1 MRKKQNIFKAHY
13 RQTIPKRQSCSCEM
27 ECKGSDNENCKESC
41 YCHPDSSET
50 NTNMY
55 TTNFGKKDIE
65 KLRKYLSNWV
75 KHKKKVGDKMTES
88 KLDIVDRIIQRYQH
102 YRKKEDELKI
112 LTKQQ
117 RDLKQQQRHLKSL
130 LDASKKRITKKKHNV
145 TDNDIAFDDQ
155 KTFKSYKNKN
165 IRGKKHGSSLDGVA
179 KEEEVQQIREQLEYI
194 QQQQD
199 ELEKQEG
206 LLFVELENQRKFF
219 SQASQLVND
228 ASQQRGVPDSFQPQL
243 NQYFPENDYLPKTD
257 SNKAV
262 EIQGSPNDETAKY
275 WTEQNPLLQIGGLD
289 KNLGNNINNEELTAP
304 FSDMNIEDM
313 DGYDKSD
320 NLAAT
325 EGESSKN
332 NQEEENEKI
341 ENLQDDSQVETP
353 NDLFGTNANDD
364 NDRPLAAGY
373 AMAEDV
379 SYVDKKTVLPK
390 IKHRK
395 IKSRKQNKKSG
406 SKH

>member
-1 MRKKQNIFKAHY
+1 M
-13 RQTIPKRQSCSCEM
+13 
-27 ECKGSDNENCKESC
+27 
-41 YCHPDSSET
+41 
-50 NTNMY
+50 
-55 TTNFGKKDIE
+55 
-65 KLRKYLSNWV
+65 
-75 KHKKKVGDKMTES
+75 
-88 KLDIVDRIIQRYQH
+88 
-102 YRKKEDELKI
+102 
-112 LTKQQ
+112 
-117 RDLKQQQRHLKSL
+117 
-130 LDASKKRITKKKHNV
+130 
-145 TDNDIAFDDQ
+145 
-155 KTFKSYKNKN
+155 
-165 IRGKKHGSSLDGVA
+165 
-179 KEEEVQQIREQLEYI
+179 QQIREQLEYI

-206 LLFVELENQRKFF
+206 LLFVEVENQRKFF
-219 SQASQLVND
+219 SQASHLVND

-332 NQEEENEKI
+332 NQEEENEKTQAI
-341 ENLQDDSQVETP
+341 
-353 NDLFGTNANDD
+353 
-364 NDRPLAAGY
+364 
-373 AMAEDV
+373 
-379 SYVDKKTVLPK
+379 KKVFCSL
-390 IKHRK
+390 I
-395 IKSRKQNKKSG
+395 
-406 SKH
+406 